1 MNDDLIARNEASLQ
15 EMCRDMEAAGYT
27 LQCPEERLRQL
38 EKAGF
43 PLDQSARDA
52 LLHRCRLYHALKS
65 PLGAKGEYDEEWEF
79 NSAELSLDVTYCTN
93 DEEEGDCTNDEE
105 EGEGSGYDKQY
116 GFTSLYATKEEQK
129 EVLTLIQQGYG
140 IGVQINSDQDVFVRW
155 SKWRAQLAYFKS
167 VVEWLA
173 NRKES
178 NADDAESNADDAE

>member
-1 MNDDLIARNEASLQ
+1 M
-15 EMCRDMEAAGYT
+15 
-27 LQCPEERLRQL
+27 
-38 EKAGF
+38 
-43 PLDQSARDA
+43 
-52 LLHRCRLYHALKS
+52 LHRCRLYHALKS
-65 PLGAKGEYDEEWEF
+65 PLDAKGEYDEEWEF

-93 DEEEGDCTNDEE
+93 DEEEGDGTNDEA

-178 NADDAESNADDAE
+178 NADDVE

>member
-65 PLGAKGEYDEEWEF
+65 PLDAKGEYDEEWEF

-93 DEEEGDCTNDEE
+93 GEEA
-105 EGEGSGYDKQY
+105 GEGSGYDKQY

-178 NADDAESNADDAE
+178 NADDAESDADDAEYK